1 MKFEVFV
8 YVLTLAHLV
17 PRPYYSPFFFLL
29 RRPGKMLYGEQAKFG
44 PLRGLKGSKQ
54 NLSLTIK
61 QISSIVCFLV

>member
-1 MKFEVFV
+1 M
-8 YVLTLAHLV
+8 
-17 PRPYYSPFFFLL
+17 S
-29 RRPGKMLYGEQAKFG
+29 YGEQAKFG